1 MSFRSNIL
9 LSLLLAAPAA
19 AQQSFT
25 TQVMVVPAFRGADR
39 GLAVKASDI
48 IRGRVAGAFP
58 GRELHVVS
66 GGDVQEWLQLSGFDE
81 DAVLT
86 EGELREL
93 EKKYRADER
102 ITGAVTRV
110 GGRVHIDARLDFIRD
125 LRLWQPLTGD
135 GASVNDAAE
144 SVAREAIAAR
154 RQVVPLR
161 ECENLLRANQAAKAA
176 AAAATAI
183 AAYPRAV
190 AARACLLNS
199 LARQP
204 AQPDTVVAVSRAL
217 LGVSPKNPIGLE
229 DLAEAYD
236 AQHDASAAA
245 PVWMRLLAT
254 DSTNADL
261 ASQVVNALA
270 AEGNTRLAQ
279 PLVDRAVAKHDDNLP
294 LLKLQWLV
302 HLANDDWTGA
312 IAAGEKMLAR
322 DAAAQADPDFYRRLA
337 MAYRSDSQPTRALGA
352 ASEGVARFPKDAPLY
367 VTYLELLRAENA
379 VALARG
385 LQTFPD
391 NAELHVLA
399 AQSAKTSGNADAA
412 LAETR
417 RALAANP
424 NLPHGYL
431 QLAQLE
437 LQVGELDSAYE
448 AITRA
453 ARTATD
459 SVTAGEFALAR
470 GNSLFKAAGTSHQRA
485 DFQQAMK
492 FLTLADRIT
501 PSAEAKFLLG
511 ASALSVSQSAA
522 TDAPATKS
530 CDLSRLADSTLT
542 EAQIN
547 LVSGGSV
554 APTEAKTY
562 LDYVAKLRP
571 YVDEQLKTYC
581 LP

>member
-1 MSFRSNIL
+1 MSFRSTIL
-9 LSLLLAAPAA
+9 LSLILAAPAA

-25 TQVMVVPAFRGADR
+25 TQIMVVPSFRGADR

-48 IRGRVAGAFP
+48 VRGRVADAFP
-58 GRELHVVS
+58 GHELRVVS
-66 GGDVQEWLQLSGFDE
+66 HGDVEEWLQLSGFDE

-93 EKKYRADER
+93 EKKFRADER
-102 ITGAVTRV
+102 ITGTVTRT

-125 LRLWQPLTGD
+125 LRLWQPLAGD
-135 GASVNDAAE
+135 AASVNDAAE
-144 SVAREAIAAR
+144 IVAREAIAAR

-176 AAAATAI
+176 AAAAMAI
-183 AAYPRAV
+183 AAFPRAV
-190 AARACLLNS
+190 AARVCLLNS
-199 LARQP
+199 LAKQA
-204 AQPDTVVAVSRAL
+204 AQPDTIIAVARAL
-217 LGVSPKNPIGLE
+217 LAASPTNPIGLE

-236 AQHDASAAA
+236 SKHNAAAAA
-245 PVWMRLLAT
+245 PVWVRLLST
-254 DSTNADL
+254 DSASADL
-261 ASQVVNALA
+261 ESQVVDALA
-270 AEGNTRLAQ
+270 AEGNTSLAQ
-279 PLVDRAVAKHDDNLP
+279 PLIDRAVAQHDDNLP

-302 HLANDDWTGA
+302 HLANDDWKGA

-322 DAAAQADPDFYRRLA
+322 DAAAQADPDFFRRLA
-337 MAYRSDSQPTRALGA
+337 MAYRADSQATRALGT

-379 VALARG
+379 VALDRG
-385 LQTFPD
+385 LQAFPD

-399 AQSAKTSGNADAA
+399 AQTAKTSGNAEAA

-437 LQVGELDSAYE
+437 LQLGELDSAYQ

-453 ARTATD
+453 AKTPAD

-470 GNSLFKAAGTSHQRA
+470 GNSLFKAAGASHQRA
-485 DFQQAMK
+485 DFEQAMK

-501 PSAEAKFLLG
+501 PSPEAKFLLG

-522 TDAPATKS
+522 TEAPATKS

-571 YVDEQLKTYC
+571 YVDEQLKTFC